1 MAEILINKKTQEI
14 YSVKD
19 LENIFKLSPFFISE
33 KKNIL
38 KESKLLKKK
47 KKVTIK
53 KDVEIINI
61 ETYKEF
67 NIDVSIS
74 GGCPEWD
81 FHSNYEEDMYE
92 FENEICNIF

>member
-81 FHSNYEEDMYE
+81 FHSNYEEDIYE

>member
-1 MAEILINKKTQEI
+1 MAEILFNKKTQEI

-19 LENIFKLSPFFISE
+19 LENIFKLSPFFKSE
-33 KKNIL
+33 NNNIL
-38 KESKLLKKK
+38 KEPKFSKRQ

-53 KDVEIINI
+53 KDVEIIYI
-61 ETYKEF
+61 EAWKEF
-67 NIDVSIS
+67 NLDVSIS

-81 FHSNYEEDMYE
+81 FHSNYEEDIYE

>member
-33 KKNIL
+33 KNNTL

-81 FHSNYEEDMYE
+81 FHSNYEEDIYE

>member
-1 MAEILINKKTQEI
+1 MDELLINKKAQEVF
-14 YSVKD
+14 SVKD
-19 LENIFKLSPFFISE
+19 LENIFKLSPFFNSE
-33 KKNIL
+33 KNNL
-38 KESKLLKKK
+38 KESKSLKSK

-61 ETYKEF
+61 EALKEF

-81 FHSNYEEDMYE
+81 FHSNYEEDIYE
-92 FENEICNIF
+92 FDNEICNIF

>member
-1 MAEILINKKTQEI
+1 MAEILINKKIQEI

-19 LENIFKLSPFFISE
+19 LENIFKLSSFFISE
-33 KKNIL
+33 KNNIL

-81 FHSNYEEDMYE
+81 FHSNYEEDIYE
-92 FENEICNIF
+92 YENEICNIF

>member
-1 MAEILINKKTQEI
+1 MAEILINKKKQEI

-33 KKNIL
+33 KNNIL

-81 FHSNYEEDMYE
+81 FHSNYEEDIYE

>member
-1 MAEILINKKTQEI
+1 MAEIQINKKIQEI
-14 YSVKD
+14 HSVKD
-19 LENIFKLSPFFISE
+19 LENIFKLSPFFNSE
-33 KKNIL
+33 KNNIL

-81 FHSNYEEDMYE
+81 FHSNYEEDIYE
-92 FENEICNIF
+92 YENEICNIF

>member
-1 MAEILINKKTQEI
+1 MAEIQINKKIQEI
-14 YSVKD
+14 HSVKD
-19 LENIFKLSPFFISE
+19 LENIFKLSPFFNSE
-33 KKNIL
+33 KNNIL

-81 FHSNYEEDMYE
+81 FHSNYEEDIYE

>member
-33 KKNIL
+33 KNNIL

-81 FHSNYEEDMYE
+81 FHSNYEEDIYE